1 MNFSVLPPEINSL
14 RLFSDAGS
22 TSMLEAAAAW
32 GSLADELQVA
42 ASSFSSVTAGLA
54 SGAWQGPASAA
65 MSAVAAP
72 YASWLSAAAAQAAGT
87 AGRASAAAAVFEAA
101 QAAIVHPA
109 MVAAN
114 RNELVALVISN
125 LFGQNAPAI
134 AATEA
139 VYEQL
144 WAQDVAVMAGYH
156 AGVSAI
162 AQQLAPWQQALALP
176 AADADFSLSIFGLQL
191 VKTGTANATT
201 TFGGLAIASGAN
213 SSADAGVAD
222 IAFAFGSGSSA
233 SATGGVL
240 NIAGVGGAN
249 SSASAT
255 GGINIG
261 TGALAVG
268 DGNTV
273 NASSIGVANIGTVA
287 AAFGNNSVTAIAN
300 GVENNATVA
309 AAFGNNNTDVSAI
322 VNGVEDTGVV

>member
-1 MNFSVLPPEINSL
+1 M
-14 RLFSDAGS
+14 
-22 TSMLEAAAAW
+22 
-32 GSLADELQVA
+32 
-42 ASSFSSVTAGLA
+42 
-54 SGAWQGPASAA
+54 
-65 MSAVAAP
+65 
-72 YASWLSAAAAQAAGT
+72 
-87 AGRASAAAAVFEAA
+87 FEAA

-240 NIAGVGGAN
+240 NIAGSAAPIARPARPAESTSAPVRSRLATATR
-249 SSASAT
+249 STPAPSASPISARWPRRSAT
-255 GGINIG
+255 
-261 TGALAVG
+261 TR
-268 DGNTV
+268 
-273 NASSIGVANIGTVA
+273 
-287 AAFGNNSVTAIAN
+287 
-300 GVENNATVA
+300 
-309 AAFGNNNTDVSAI
+309 
-322 VNGVEDTGVV
+322 

>member
-1 MNFSVLPPEINSL
+1 
-14 RLFSDAGS
+14 
-22 TSMLEAAAAW
+22 MLEAAAAW

-87 AGRASAAAAVFEAA
+87 AGRASSAAAAVFEAA

-114 RNELVALVISN
+114 RNELGALVISN

-144 WAQDVAVMAGYH
+144 WAQDVAAMAGYH

-176 AADADFSLSIFGLQL
+176 AADADFSLSIFGLHL

-255 GGINIG
+255 G
-261 TGALAVG
+261 
-268 DGNTV
+268 
-273 NASSIGVANIGTVA
+273 
-287 AAFGNNSVTAIAN
+287 
-300 GVENNATVA
+300 
-309 AAFGNNNTDVSAI
+309 
-322 VNGVEDTGVV
+322 